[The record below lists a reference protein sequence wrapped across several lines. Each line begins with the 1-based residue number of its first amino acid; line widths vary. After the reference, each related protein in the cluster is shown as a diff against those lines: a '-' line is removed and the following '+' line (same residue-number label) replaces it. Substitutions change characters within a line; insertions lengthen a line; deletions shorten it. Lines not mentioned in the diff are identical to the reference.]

1 MKPPPMPGQP
11 HPVIVN
17 LGDPEP
23 DIATLAANIK
33 AISASM
39 QRLLKSGLNRKAIE
53 VLLNHDTKVGRHSIT
68 LILNSLDD
76 LAKKFTK

>member
-11 HPVIVN
+11 HPVVVN

-23 DIATLAANIK
+23 DIETLAANIK

-39 QRLLKSGLNRKAIE
+39 QKLLKSGLNRKAIE
-53 VLLNHDTKVGRHSIT
+53 ILLVHETRLGRGTIQSV
-68 LILNSLDD
+68 LNSLDD
-76 LAKKFTK
+76 LAKKYTK